1 MPLQDVDKYIKQVT
15 ESGSP
20 IFKEGDWKKMQ
31 ILLDEHLPVKKDRQR
46 LIVLFFFIALLGSL
60 TALFLFGTIKIS
72 GRQDSSD
79 LDNQPKKIKDTNLLK
94 NRQTVLEDTQENTHT
109 ISRTDLGPHDKKSK
123 TVI

>member
-79 LDNQPKKIKDTNLLK
+79 LDNQRKKIKDTNLLK